1 MKLYGFKFSSC
12 TRRVAVIC
20 KELNVEYSLI
30 PIDITK
36 GEQRSAAN
44 LARQPFGLV
53 PTIEDNG
60 LELFESRA
68 IGRYLVAKYGRG
80 SGLVPDPTD
89 IEASAKFEQA
99 ASIENNNFDPTAGQ
113 LALELVVK
121 PSRGGTT
128 DEERVKSLL
137 VTMESK
143 LDAYEKILSK
153 QKYLAGETLT
163 IADLFHLPWA
173 YALTER
179 ANLDLIP
186 SRPNLARWYQDISS
200 RPSWQAVKDGA

>member
-30 PIDITK
+30 PIDLTK

-53 PTIEDNG
+53 PTIEVLSMLPGLPSRLFSYRIQDNG

-113 LALELVVK
+113 LALELILK
-121 PSRGGTT
+121 PS
-128 DEERVKSLL
+128 V
-137 VTMESK
+137 
-143 LDAYEKILSK
+143 YF
-153 QKYLAGETLT
+153 Y
-163 IADLFHLPWA
+163 
-173 YALTER
+173 
-179 ANLDLIP
+179 
-186 SRPNLARWYQDISS
+186 
-200 RPSWQAVKDGA
+200 